1 VLAKF
6 AELYDGAYGKGKV
19 DLFAGQS
26 WDAMV
31 LAVNAYQSA
40 AGAGAKADDLAATR
54 IAIKDAMER
63 TKEWPAVCGVFN
75 ITPADHLGL
84 DKRST
89 FLSQIK
95 GGKFVLIEE

>member
-1 VLAKF
+1 
-6 AELYDGAYGKGKV
+6 
-19 DLFAGQS
+19 
-26 WDAMV
+26 M
-31 LAVNAYQSA
+31 
-40 AGAGAKADDLAATR
+40 R

-63 TKEWPAVCGVFN
+63 TKDWPGVNGVFN
-75 ITPADHLGL
+75 ITPTDHLGL